1 MFKENIFQIIKPCA
15 NGMAYNVLCFYTNL
29 LFLEFEFSLRINGI
43 RTQHFFNAK

>member
-15 NGMAYNVLCFYTNL
+15 NGMAYNVLGFRSNL

-43 RTQHFFNAK
+43 GTKHFFNAE